1 MSISREETTEVGTR
15 QWRSGG
21 TRCESIDI
29 PESEID
35 PEIEAKLDAIA
46 AVGAAAAAGDGETPG
61 G

>member
-1 MSISREETTEVGTR
+1 MGTR

-21 TRCESIDI
+21 TRCGFIDI

-35 PEIEAKLDAIA
+35 PEIEAKLDAIV
-46 AVGAAAAAGDGETPG
+46 AVGVAAAAGDGETPG